1 MKIFGFLFAMLS
13 PLPTL
18 CLIKPMISGTPKAM
32 KPSLALLCLLALT
45 SPLRADDDQMSN
57 WLVGKWITSFNQPL
71 YQGGSAKIAITA
83 IYSSNGQYEMYEI
96 MAFSAGGG
104 ARQHA
109 NGTWDI
115 SNGILTTSGNSLKF
129 DDGDSVQI
137 DFSGPDRYRFHGVDW
152 VRSR

>member
-1 MKIFGFLFAMLS
+1 MLS

-18 CLIKPMISGTPKAM
+18 CPIKPMITGTRNAM
-32 KPSLALLCLLALT
+32 KPLLALFCLLAFI
-45 SPLRADDDQMSN
+45 SPLQAADDQMSN

-71 YQGGSAKIAITA
+71 YQGGSAKVAITA
-83 IYSSNGQYEMYEI
+83 IYTSNGQYEMYEI
-96 MAFSAGGG
+96 VSFSTGGG
-104 ARQHA
+104 GQQHA

-137 DFSGPDRYRFHGVDW
+137 DFAGPDRYRFHGVDW